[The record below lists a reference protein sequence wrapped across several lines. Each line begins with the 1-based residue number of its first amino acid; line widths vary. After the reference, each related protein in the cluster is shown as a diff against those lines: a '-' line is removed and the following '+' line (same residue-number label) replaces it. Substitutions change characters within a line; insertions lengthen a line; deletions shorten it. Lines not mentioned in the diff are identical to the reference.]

1 MSSESVNLHFKNFI
15 KRVCTKYRMPN
26 FRISKEARVLI
37 DARLHDIAVQFTD
50 SIPDVKTVTC
60 GTISYMA
67 LKTFGYTPAY
77 PFITENVVNSMALWF
92 QSSNLLG
99 ETDTNETDDD
109 KKHASKSKRAGLFL
123 PTMPFR
129 KLLRGSDKRRTNDL
143 VMVAATAVVEGWLG
157 WFMTQLS
164 RNVHFQRRKT
174 ARDSDVEELLQ
185 GVYRAEGTV
194 ATFSE
199 LRKNKNKGQDG
210 DADVDMA
217 DKPARKRKR
226 KSRSSPANSKTTKK
240 SRTKSSTSVSKK
252 KVSKVKTRSAR
263 KQKV

>member
-37 DARLHDIAVQFTD
+37 DARLHDIAVKFVD

-77 PFITENVVNSMALWF
+77 SFITENVVNSMALWF

-99 ETDTNETDDD
+99 DESESNDD

-129 KLLRGSDKRRTNDL
+129 KLLRGTDKRRTNDL

-157 WFMTQLS
+157 WFMTQLC

-194 ATFSE
+194 ATSSR
-199 LRKNKNKGQDG
+199 RKKAEQD
-210 DADVDMA
+210 DADTNMD
-217 DKPARKRKR
+217 DKPVRKRKR
-226 KSRSSPANSKTTKK
+226 KSRSTSETKPTL
-240 SRTKSSTSVSKK
+240 TKR
-252 KVSKVKTRSAR
+252 KTRSKTSTVPKKKARKATRSTAGR